1 LVEGVQVEPVE
12 GSQPKPTLDGD
23 KKGDELA
30 GKGYHRGRKGLGLD
44 NSPLA
49 KSTDAAQGI
58 FLAEGRT
65 RGQVLGHGQRFHKG
79 RDATKR
85 DNPGD
90 VGVAACVKSVEAVG
104 ADEVLSVHEAERAS
118 EKGCEERGEETR
130 GGRGLHGFV
139 GILL

>member
-1 LVEGVQVEPVE
+1 MTKLSCG
-12 GSQPKPTLDGD
+12 KD
-23 KKGDELA
+23 KVL
-30 GKGYHRGRKGLGLD
+30 GKGRHVITK
-44 NSPLA
+44 
-49 KSTDAAQGI
+49 
-58 FLAEGRT
+58 
-65 RGQVLGHGQRFHKG
+65 VLT